1 MDALTLDQFAVFAAV
16 VDEGS
21 FAGAARR
28 MNRAQSAIT
37 YAIQKLED
45 QTGVALFDR
54 STYRPMLTEA
64 GVALLPRARR
74 ILSDLDEYRLHARR
88 VTQGLEDELTLV
100 VHPYV
105 PPDTLAQ
112 VLRAFHKEFPS
123 VRIIASPGSRD
134 LALEG
139 LRSGK
144 ADLALVPEL
153 VAVGDDIER
162 AVSFQFEIIVA
173 AAPSHPLAQIDG
185 IFPAEL
191 LREHVR
197 LAIHGVLS
205 EEENT
210 ILHGWGMDGLDLWR
224 VMDFR
229 IYHELLLTGVG
240 FGTVMRSR
248 VEDDIAKGR
257 LVMLRPGGW
266 GDAGHALKI
275 PMLILRSTNRPPG
288 PAGRWLFQRF
298 TALTSDAARFTQV
311 DKPSAQSA

>member
-37 YAIQKLED
+37 YAVQKLED

-54 STYRPMLTEA
+54 SAYRPMLTEA

-88 VTQGLEDELTLV
+88 VTQGLEDELNLL

-112 VLRAFHKEFPS
+112 VLRAFHEEFPS
-123 VRIIASPGSRD
+123 VRINVSLGSRD
-134 LALEG
+134 LALEA
-139 LRSGK
+139 LRGGK
-144 ADLALVPEL
+144 VDLALVPEL
-153 VAVGDDIER
+153 VAIGDDLER
-162 AVSFQFEIIVA
+162 SVSFQFEIVVA
-173 AAPSHPLAQIDG
+173 AAPSHPLAQSDG

-191 LREHVR
+191 LRDHVR
-197 LAIHGVLS
+197 LAMHGVLS
-205 EEENT
+205 EEENA
-210 ILHGWGMDGLDLWR
+210 ILHGWGMDGLLCWH

-229 IYHELLLTGVG
+229 IYHELLLAGVG

-248 VEDDIAKGR
+248 VEDDIAKGK
-257 LVMLRPGGW
+257 LVVLRPGGW
-266 GDAGHALKI
+266 GDAEHALKI
-275 PMLILRSTNRPPG
+275 PLLIVRSTNRPPG

-298 TALTSDAARFTQV
+298 TDIAAEA
-311 DKPSAQSA
+311 S